1 MPFMLAY
8 LSSYL
13 KKQNHE
19 VKVID
24 ALGGD
29 PWSFSDYDNMQ
40 IQGFSFERVL
50 EDIDESIQAVF
61 VFFGGV
67 VAYKPVLEI
76 SARIKSKFAKMLT
89 ILVENAQ
96 AVTAFSLKHDAEN
109 LLNSHY
115 DVLLTGDPEITAEAV
130 LKNHSEGSGPPEM
143 NGVLFKGSD

>member
-1 MPFMLAY
+1 MKIALINPPLMFQKNDPHTGIIFMPFMLAY

-76 SARIKSKFAKMLT
+76 SAQIKFG
-89 ILVENAQ
+89 E
-96 AVTAFSLKHDAEN
+96 
-109 LLNSHY
+109 LNC
-115 DVLLTGDPEITAEAV
+115 
-130 LKNHSEGSGPPEM
+130 
-143 NGVLFKGSD
+143 